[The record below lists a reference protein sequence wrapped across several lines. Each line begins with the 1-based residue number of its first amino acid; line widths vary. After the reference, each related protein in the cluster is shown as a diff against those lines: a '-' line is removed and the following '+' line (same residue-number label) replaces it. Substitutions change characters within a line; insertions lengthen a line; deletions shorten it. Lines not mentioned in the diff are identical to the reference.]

1 MTTSHAPCPQSSV
14 WLGWWMRSQITPW
27 SVLRARV
34 AGTVRVYQP
43 PSSFSSKR
51 ENLEVL
57 PGHMWLREI
66 VFPSLICS
74 YLWSCGQVL
83 ADGMQVK

>member
-1 MTTSHAPCPQSSV
+1 M
-14 WLGWWMRSQITPW
+14 GSQIIPW

-34 AGTVRVYQP
+34 TGTARVYQP
-43 PSSFSSKR
+43 PSCFSLKHK
-51 ENLEVL
+51 NLEVL
-57 PGHMWLREI
+57 PGYMWLREVI
-66 VFPSLICS
+66 FPSLICS